1 MNDRGTNADESVKTD
16 PSEGSCQGFLAG
28 MDEP

>member
-16 PSEGSCQGFLAG
+16 PSDGSGQRFVAG